1 MNILSLL
8 AEKSEKHPNKIAF
21 AFHQNKTNEYDE
33 ISFSELDSKSSRVAI
48 FLSNNGFRRGMKT
61 LVLVRPSIEFIILIY
76 GMFKLGV
83 VPIFPPN
90 LNLKSPNGRKQFRS
104 ILERANIDAL
114 IGSRKILLISY
125 LLRIRSFSNKIISM
139 DKIRSYYLDSKNN
152 SKYIID
158 SDVDWANNSVFVKY
172 TTGSTGPSK
181 GVIYNHNM
189 LHSHIKLLKS
199 EGINSEDIFFGRSGT
214 LIVHPLIG
222 LTSVIHTNRPIETTG
237 EEIVEAVNR
246 WSATACFL
254 SPPSAINLSN
264 YLELLNSEGFIK
276 RAFPT
281 LERLYVGG
289 ETVSSEVVK
298 TIEPHLSSD
307 RPIKGGYHLVY
318 GATEGFPLC
327 QNQAINIL
335 ESDSKTKSGNG
346 ICLGKAVS
354 GVKIRIL
361 TFRHPLEEFDNS
373 LAVDVTGKG
382 INSIGEI
389 SVSGPVVYTRLI
401 AGDEKAFGG
410 PLTWA
415 RDTNDRTTWHRTG
428 DLGYID
434 AEDRI
439 WLVGRKKHRGE
450 LSNGVTLYPKQ
461 IEPILD
467 SMFDI
472 RTALV
477 NGPNNSQAF
486 IIVENSNQNW
496 EILVDKLKHSIPTLC
511 KFLKNNIDFSFVQF
525 GEAFP
530 VDSGHQ
536 AKIRREVLSDWL
548 RNK

>member
-48 FLSNNGFRRGMKT
+48 FLSNNGFTRGMKT
-61 LVLVRPSIEFIILIY
+61 LVLVRPSIEFIILVY

-158 SDVDWANNSVFVKY
+158 SDVDWSNNSVFVKY

-264 YLELLNSEGFIK
+264 YLELLNSEGFTK

-298 TIEPHLSSD
+298 TIESHLSSD

-335 ESDSKTKSGNG
+335 KSDSKTKSGNG

-439 WLVGRKKHRGE
+439 WLVGRKKHRVE

>member
-48 FLSNNGFRRGMKT
+48 FLSNKGFTSGMKT
-61 LVLVRPSIEFIILIY
+61 LVLVRPSIDFIILIY
-76 GMFKLGV
+76 GMFKIGV

-152 SKYIID
+152 SEYIID

-264 YLELLNSEGFIK
+264 YLELINSEGFIK
-276 RAFPT
+276 KAFPT

-298 TIEPHLSSD
+298 TIEPHLASG
-307 RPIKGGYHLVY
+307 RPKKGGYHLVY

-335 ESDSKTKSGNG
+335 KSDSKTKSGNG

-382 INSIGEI
+382 IDSIGEI

-439 WLVGRKKHRGE
+439 WLVGRKKHRVE

-496 EILVDKLKHSIPTLC
+496 EVLEDKLKHSIPTLC

>member
-48 FLSNNGFRRGMKT
+48 FLSNNGFTRGMKT

-125 LLRIRSFSNKIISM
+125 LLRVRSFSNKIISM
-139 DKIRSYYLDSKNN
+139 DKIRSYYLDSNNN
-152 SKYIID
+152 SEYIIE

-246 WSATACFL
+246 WSVTACFL

-264 YLELLNSEGFIK
+264 YLELLDSEGFIK
-276 RAFPT
+276 KAFPT

-289 ETVSSEVVK
+289 ETVSSEVVR
-298 TIEPHLSSD
+298 TIEPHLSSG
-307 RPIKGGYHLVY
+307 RPKKGGYHLVY

-439 WLVGRKKHRGE
+439 WLVGRKKHRVE

>member
-48 FLSNNGFRRGMKT
+48 FLSNNGFTRGMKT

-158 SDVDWANNSVFVKY
+158 SDVDWSNNSVFVKY

-289 ETVSSEVVK
+289 ETVSS
-298 TIEPHLSSD
+298 
-307 RPIKGGYHLVY
+307 
-318 GATEGFPLC
+318 
-327 QNQAINIL
+327 
-335 ESDSKTKSGNG
+335 
-346 ICLGKAVS
+346 
-354 GVKIRIL
+354 
-361 TFRHPLEEFDNS
+361 
-373 LAVDVTGKG
+373 
-382 INSIGEI
+382 
-389 SVSGPVVYTRLI
+389 
-401 AGDEKAFGG
+401 
-410 PLTWA
+410 
-415 RDTNDRTTWHRTG
+415 
-428 DLGYID
+428 
-434 AEDRI
+434 
-439 WLVGRKKHRGE
+439 
-450 LSNGVTLYPKQ
+450 
-461 IEPILD
+461 
-467 SMFDI
+467 
-472 RTALV
+472 
-477 NGPNNSQAF
+477 
-486 IIVENSNQNW
+486 
-496 EILVDKLKHSIPTLC
+496 
-511 KFLKNNIDFSFVQF
+511 
-525 GEAFP
+525 
-530 VDSGHQ
+530 
-536 AKIRREVLSDWL
+536 
-548 RNK
+548 

>member
-8 AEKSEKHPNKIAF
+8 AEKAEIHPNKIAF
-21 AFHQNKTNEYDE
+21 AFLQNKTNEYDQ
-33 ISFSELDSKSSRVAI
+33 ISFRELDIKSSRVAI
-48 FLSNNGFRRGMKT
+48 YLSNNGFSKGMKT
-61 LVLVRPSIEFIILIY
+61 LVLVRPSIDFIILIY

-125 LLRIRSFSNKIISM
+125 LLRVRSFSNKIISM
-139 DKIRSYYLDSKNN
+139 DKIRSYYLDSNNN
-152 SKYIID
+152 SEYIIE

-246 WSATACFL
+246 WSVTACFL

-289 ETVSSEVVK
+289 ETVSSEVVR
-298 TIEPHLSSD
+298 TIEPHLSSG
-307 RPIKGGYHLVY
+307 RPKKGGYHLVY

-434 AEDRI
+434 VENRI
-439 WLVGRKKHRGE
+439 WLVGRKKHRVE

-486 IIVENSNQNW
+486 IIVEKNNQNW
-496 EILVDKLKHSIPTLC
+496 KILEDKLKHSIPTLC
-511 KFLKNNIDFSFVQF
+511 KLLKNNIDFSFVPFSQS
-525 GEAFP
+525 FP

-536 AKIRREVLSDWL
+536 AKIRREELSIWL
-548 RNK
+548 CNK

>member
-8 AEKSEKHPNKIAF
+8 AEKAEIHPNKIAF
-21 AFHQNKTNEYDE
+21 AFLQNKTNEYDQ
-33 ISFSELDSKSSRVAI
+33 ISFRELDIKSSRVAI
-48 FLSNNGFRRGMKT
+48 YLSNNGFSKGMKT
-61 LVLVRPSIEFIILIY
+61 LVLVRPSIDFIILIY

-125 LLRIRSFSNKIISM
+125 LLRVRSFSNKIISM
-139 DKIRSYYLDSKNN
+139 DKIRSYYLDSNNN
-152 SKYIID
+152 SEYIIE

-246 WSATACFL
+246 WSVTACFL

-264 YLELLNSEGFIK
+264 YLELLDSEGFIK
-276 RAFPT
+276 KAFPT

-289 ETVSSEVVK
+289 ETVSSEVVR
-298 TIEPHLSSD
+298 TIEPHLSSG
-307 RPIKGGYHLVY
+307 RPKKGGYHLVY

-373 LAVDVTGKG
+373 LAVDVSGKG

-410 PLTWA
+410 SLTWA

-434 AEDRI
+434 VENRI
-439 WLVGRKKHRGE
+439 WLVGRKKHRVE

-486 IIVENSNQNW
+486 IIVEKNNQNW
-496 EILVDKLKHSIPTLC
+496 KILEDKLKHSIPTLC
-511 KFLKNNIDFSFVQF
+511 KLLKNNIDFSFVPFSQS
-525 GEAFP
+525 FP

-536 AKIRREVLSDWL
+536 AKIRREELSIWL
-548 RNK
+548 CNK

>member
-48 FLSNNGFRRGMKT
+48 FLSNNGFTRGMKT

-181 GVIYNHNM
+181 GVVYNHNM

-199 EGINSEDIFFGRSGT
+199 EGINSEDIFFGHSGT

-222 LTSVIHTNRPIETTG
+222 LTSVIHTSRPIETTG

-298 TIEPHLSSD
+298 TIEPHLSSG

-335 ESDSKTKSGNG
+335 KSDSKTKSGNG

-373 LAVDVTGKG
+373 LAVDVKGKG

-439 WLVGRKKHRGE
+439 WLVGRKKHRVE

-486 IIVENSNQNW
+486 IIVENSNQDW

>member
-48 FLSNNGFRRGMKT
+48 FLSNNGFTRGMKT

-152 SKYIID
+152 SKYNID

-264 YLELLNSEGFIK
+264 HLELLNSEGFIK

-307 RPIKGGYHLVY
+307 RPKKGGYHLVY

-327 QNQAINIL
+327 QNQATNIL
-335 ESDSKTKSGNG
+335 KSGSETKSGNG
-346 ICLGKAVS
+346 ICLGEAVS

-361 TFRHPLEEFDNS
+361 TFRDSLDEFDNS
-373 LAVDVTGKG
+373 LAVDVSGKG

-439 WLVGRKKHRGE
+439 WLVGRKKHRVE

>member
-21 AFHQNKTNEYDE
+21 AFHQNKSNEYDE

-48 FLSNNGFRRGMKT
+48 FLSNNGFTRGMKT

-222 LTSVIHTNRPIETTG
+222 LTSVIHTNRPLETTG

-298 TIEPHLSSD
+298 TIEPHLSSN
-307 RPIKGGYHLVY
+307 RSIKGGYHLVY

-335 ESDSKTKSGNG
+335 KSDSKTKSGNG

-361 TFRHPLEEFDNS
+361 TFSHPLEEFDNS
-373 LAVDVTGKG
+373 LAVDVKGKG

-439 WLVGRKKHRGE
+439 WLVGRKKHRVE

-536 AKIRREVLSDWL
+536 AKIRRELLSDWL

>member
-48 FLSNNGFRRGMKT
+48 FLSNNGFTRGMKT
-61 LVLVRPSIEFIILIY
+61 LVLVRPSIEFIILVY

-158 SDVDWANNSVFVKY
+158 SDVDWSNNSVFVKY

-307 RPIKGGYHLVY
+307 CPIKGGYHLVY

-335 ESDSKTKSGNG
+335 KSDSKTKSGNG

-439 WLVGRKKHRGE
+439 WLVGRKKHRVE

>member
-48 FLSNNGFRRGMKT
+48 FLSNNGFTRGMKT

-181 GVIYNHNM
+181 GVVYNHNM

-222 LTSVIHTNRPIETTG
+222 LTSVIHTSRPIETTG

-298 TIEPHLSSD
+298 TIEPHLSSG

-335 ESDSKTKSGNG
+335 KSDSKTKSGNG

-361 TFRHPLEEFDNS
+361 TFRHPLEEFNNS

-439 WLVGRKKHRGE
+439 WLVGRKKHRVE

-486 IIVENSNQNW
+486 IIVENSNQDW

>member
-8 AEKSEKHPNKIAF
+8 AEKAEIHPNKIAF
-21 AFHQNKTNEYDE
+21 AFLQNKTNEYDQ
-33 ISFSELDSKSSRVAI
+33 ISFRELDIKSSRVAI
-48 FLSNNGFRRGMKT
+48 YLSNNGFSKGMKT
-61 LVLVRPSIEFIILIY
+61 LVLVRPSIDFIILIY

-125 LLRIRSFSNKIISM
+125 LLRVRSFSNKIISM
-139 DKIRSYYLDSKNN
+139 DKIRSYYLDSNNN
-152 SKYIID
+152 SEYIIE

-246 WSATACFL
+246 WSVTACFL

-264 YLELLNSEGFIK
+264 YLELLDSEGFIK
-276 RAFPT
+276 KAFPT

-289 ETVSSEVVK
+289 ETVSSEVVR
-298 TIEPHLSSD
+298 TIEPHLSSG
-307 RPIKGGYHLVY
+307 RPKKGGYHLVY

-410 PLTWA
+410 SLTWA

-434 AEDRI
+434 VENRI
-439 WLVGRKKHRGE
+439 WLVGRKKHRVE

-486 IIVENSNQNW
+486 IIVEKNNQNW
-496 EILVDKLKHSIPTLC
+496 KILEDKLKHSIPTLC
-511 KFLKNNIDFSFVQF
+511 KLLKNNIDFSFVPFSQS
-525 GEAFP
+525 FP

-536 AKIRREVLSDWL
+536 AKIRREELSIWL
-548 RNK
+548 CNK

>member
-8 AEKSEKHPNKIAF
+8 AEKAEIHPNKIAF
-21 AFHQNKTNEYDE
+21 AFLQNKTNEYDQ
-33 ISFSELDSKSSRVAI
+33 ISFRELDIKSSRVAI
-48 FLSNNGFRRGMKT
+48 YLSNNGFSKGMKT
-61 LVLVRPSIEFIILIY
+61 LVLVRPSIDFIILIY

-139 DKIRSYYLDSKNN
+139 DKIRSYYLDSNNN
-152 SKYIID
+152 SEYIIE

-246 WSATACFL
+246 WSVTACFL

-289 ETVSSEVVK
+289 ETVSSEVVR
-298 TIEPHLSSD
+298 TIEPHLSSG
-307 RPIKGGYHLVY
+307 RPKKGGYHLVY

-335 ESDSKTKSGNG
+335 KSDSKTKSGNG

-410 PLTWA
+410 SLTWA

-434 AEDRI
+434 VENRI
-439 WLVGRKKHRGE
+439 WLVGRKKHRVE

-486 IIVENSNQNW
+486 IIVEKNNQNW
-496 EILVDKLKHSIPTLC
+496 KILEDKLKHSIPTLC
-511 KFLKNNIDFSFVQF
+511 KLLKNNIDFSFVPFSQS
-525 GEAFP
+525 FP

-536 AKIRREVLSDWL
+536 AKIRREELSIWL
-548 RNK
+548 CNK

>member
-8 AEKSEKHPNKIAF
+8 AEKAEIHPNKIAF
-21 AFHQNKTNEYDE
+21 AFLQNKTKEYDQ
-33 ISFSELDSKSSRVAI
+33 ISFRELDIKSSKAAI
-48 FLSNNGFRRGMKT
+48 YLSNNGFSKGIKT
-61 LVLVRPSIEFIILIY
+61 LVLVRPSIDFIILIY

-90 LNLKSPNGRKQFRS
+90 LNLKSRNGRKQLRS

-139 DKIRSYYLDSKNN
+139 NKIKSYYSDPKHNSEYIIESEVEWGNN
-152 SKYIID
+152 SI
-158 SDVDWANNSVFVKY
+158 FVKY
-172 TTGSTGPSK
+172 TTGSTGPAK

-189 LHSHIKLLKS
+189 LHSHIEILKS
-199 EGINSEDIFFGRSGT
+199 EGIDSDDIFFGRSGT

-222 LTSVIHTNRPIETTG
+222 LTTIIHTNRPMQTTG

-264 YLELLNSEGFIK
+264 YLELVNAEGFVKQAI
-276 RAFPT
+276 PT
-281 LERLYVGG
+281 LKRLYVGG

-298 TIEPHLSSD
+298 TIEPHLSSN
-307 RPIKGGYHLVY
+307 RPKKGGYHLVY

-327 QNQAINIL
+327 QNQTINIL
-335 ESDSKTKSGNG
+335 KSGSETKSGNG
-346 ICLGKAVS
+346 ICLGEAVS

-361 TFRHPLEEFDNS
+361 TFRDSLDEFDNS
-373 LAVDVTGKG
+373 LAVDVSGKG

-389 SVSGPVVYTRLI
+389 SVSGPVVYRRLV

-415 RDTNDRTTWHRTG
+415 RDTNDGTTWHRTG

-434 AEDRI
+434 AENRI
-439 WLVGRKKHRGE
+439 WLVGRKMHRVE
-450 LSNGVTLYPKQ
+450 LSNGVTLYSKQ

-486 IIVENSNQNW
+486 IIVENNNQNW
-496 EILVDKLKHSIPTLC
+496 EILEDKLNRSIPILC
-511 KFLKNNIDFSFVQF
+511 KLLNNNIDFSFIQY
-525 GEAFP
+525 GEEFP

-536 AKIRREVLSDWL
+536 AKIRREDLSHWL
-548 RNK
+548 CNK

>member
-8 AEKSEKHPNKIAF
+8 AEKAEIHPNKIAF
-21 AFHQNKTNEYDE
+21 AFLQNKTNEYDQ
-33 ISFSELDSKSSRVAI
+33 ISFRELDIKSSRVAI
-48 FLSNNGFRRGMKT
+48 YLSNNGFSKGMKT
-61 LVLVRPSIEFIILIY
+61 LVLVRPSIDFIILIY

-125 LLRIRSFSNKIISM
+125 LLRVRSFSNKIISM
-139 DKIRSYYLDSKNN
+139 DKIRSYYLDSNNN
-152 SKYIID
+152 SEYIIE

-246 WSATACFL
+246 WSVTACFL

-289 ETVSSEVVK
+289 ETVSSEVVR
-298 TIEPHLSSD
+298 TIEPHLSSG
-307 RPIKGGYHLVY
+307 RPKKGGYHLVY

-335 ESDSKTKSGNG
+335 KSDSKTKSGNG

-410 PLTWA
+410 SLTWA

-434 AEDRI
+434 VENRI
-439 WLVGRKKHRGE
+439 WLVGRKKHRVE

-486 IIVENSNQNW
+486 IIVEKNNQNW
-496 EILVDKLKHSIPTLC
+496 KILEDKLKHSIPTLC
-511 KFLKNNIDFSFVQF
+511 KLLKNNIDFSFVPFSQS
-525 GEAFP
+525 FP

-536 AKIRREVLSDWL
+536 AKIRREELSIWL
-548 RNK
+548 CNK

>member
-1 MNILSLL
+1 
-8 AEKSEKHPNKIAF
+8 
-21 AFHQNKTNEYDE
+21 
-33 ISFSELDSKSSRVAI
+33 
-48 FLSNNGFRRGMKT
+48 MKT
-61 LVLVRPSIEFIILIY
+61 LVLVRPSIDFIILIY

-125 LLRIRSFSNKIISM
+125 LLRVRSFSNKIISM
-139 DKIRSYYLDSKNN
+139 DKIRSYYLDSNNN
-152 SKYIID
+152 SEYIIE

-246 WSATACFL
+246 WSVTACFL

-264 YLELLNSEGFIK
+264 YLELLDSEGFIK
-276 RAFPT
+276 KAFPT

-289 ETVSSEVVK
+289 ETVSSEVVR
-298 TIEPHLSSD
+298 TIEPHLSSG
-307 RPIKGGYHLVY
+307 RPKKGGYHLVY

-410 PLTWA
+410 SLTWA

-434 AEDRI
+434 VENRI
-439 WLVGRKKHRGE
+439 WLVGRKKHRVE

-486 IIVENSNQNW
+486 IIVEKNNQNW
-496 EILVDKLKHSIPTLC
+496 KILEDKLKHSIPTLC
-511 KFLKNNIDFSFVQF
+511 KLLKNNIDFSFVPFSQS
-525 GEAFP
+525 FP

-536 AKIRREVLSDWL
+536 AKIRREELSIWL
-548 RNK
+548 CNK

>member
-8 AEKSEKHPNKIAF
+8 AEKAEIHPNKIAF
-21 AFHQNKTNEYDE
+21 AFLQNKTNEYDQ
-33 ISFSELDSKSSRVAI
+33 ISFRELDIKSSRVAI
-48 FLSNNGFRRGMKT
+48 YLSNNGFSKGMKT
-61 LVLVRPSIEFIILIY
+61 LVLVRPSIDFIILIY

-125 LLRIRSFSNKIISM
+125 LLRVRSFSNKIISM
-139 DKIRSYYLDSKNN
+139 DKIRSYYLDSNNN
-152 SKYIID
+152 SEYIIE

-181 GVIYNHNM
+181 GVNYNHNM

-264 YLELLNSEGFIK
+264 YLELLDSEGFIK
-276 RAFPT
+276 KAFPT

-289 ETVSSEVVK
+289 ETVSSEVVR
-298 TIEPHLSSD
+298 TIEPHLSSG
-307 RPIKGGYHLVY
+307 RPKKGGYHLVY

-410 PLTWA
+410 SLTWA

-439 WLVGRKKHRGE
+439 WLVGRKKHRVE

-486 IIVENSNQNW
+486 IVVENSNQNW
-496 EILVDKLKHSIPTLC
+496 EVLEDKLKHSIPTLC

-525 GEAFP
+525 GKAFP

-536 AKIRREVLSDWL
+536 AKIRREELSIWL
-548 RNK
+548 CNK

>member
-8 AEKSEKHPNKIAF
+8 AEKSEKHPNKVAF

-33 ISFSELDSKSSRVAI
+33 ISFSELESKSNRVAI
-48 FLSNNGFRRGMKT
+48 FLSNNGFTSGMKT
-61 LVLVRPSIEFIILIY
+61 LVLVRPSVEFIILIY

-90 LNLKSPNGRKQFRS
+90 LNLKSPIGRKQFRS
-104 ILERANIDAL
+104 ILERANIDGL

-125 LLRIRSFSNKIISM
+125 FLRIRSFSNKIISM

-152 SKYIID
+152 SEYTID
-158 SDVDWANNSVFVKY
+158 SDVDWANNPVFVKY

-222 LTSVIHTNRPIETTG
+222 LTSIIHTNSPIETTG
-237 EEIVEAVNR
+237 EEIFEAINR

-264 YLELLNSEGFIK
+264 YLELLDSEGFIK
-276 RAFPT
+276 KAFPT

-298 TIEPHLSSD
+298 TIEPHLSSG
-307 RPIKGGYHLVY
+307 RPKKGGYHLVY

-361 TFRHPLEEFDNS
+361 TFRHPSEEFDNS
-373 LAVDVTGKG
+373 LAVDVLGKG
-382 INSIGEI
+382 ISSIGEI
-389 SVSGPVVYTRLI
+389 SVSGPVVYSRLI
-401 AGDEKAFGG
+401 GDDEKIFGG
-410 PLTWA
+410 HLTWA
-415 RDTNDRTTWHRTG
+415 RDIKDGTIWHRTG

-434 AEDRI
+434 HNNQI
-439 WLVGRKKHRGE
+439 WLVGRKKHIVE

-477 NGPNNSQAF
+477 NGPDNTQAF
-486 IIVENSNQNW
+486 IIVEINNQNW
-496 EILVDKLKHSIPTLC
+496 QALEDRLNKSIPELC
-511 KFLKNNIDFSFVQF
+511 KLLKNDINFSFIPF
-525 GEAFP
+525 SESFP

-536 AKIRREVLSDWL
+536 AKIRREELSIWL
-548 RNK
+548 CNK

>member
-8 AEKSEKHPNKIAF
+8 AEKAEIHPNKIAF
-21 AFHQNKTNEYDE
+21 AFLQNKTNEYDQ
-33 ISFSELDSKSSRVAI
+33 ISFRELDIKSSRVAI
-48 FLSNNGFRRGMKT
+48 YLSNNGFSKGMKT
-61 LVLVRPSIEFIILIY
+61 LVLVRPSIDFIILIY

-90 LNLKSPNGRKQFRS
+90 INLKSSNGRKQFRS

-335 ESDSKTKSGNG
+335 KSDSKTKSGNG

-439 WLVGRKKHRGE
+439 WLVGRKKHRVE

>member
-48 FLSNNGFRRGMKT
+48 FLSNNGFTRGMKT
-61 LVLVRPSIEFIILIY
+61 LVLVRPSIEFIILVY

-125 LLRIRSFSNKIISM
+125 LLRVRSFSNKIISM
-139 DKIRSYYLDSKNN
+139 DKIRSYYLDSNNN
-152 SKYIID
+152 SEYIIE

-246 WSATACFL
+246 WSVTACFL

-264 YLELLNSEGFIK
+264 YLELLDSEGFIK
-276 RAFPT
+276 KAFPT

-289 ETVSSEVVK
+289 ETVSSEVVR
-298 TIEPHLSSD
+298 TIEPHLSSG
-307 RPIKGGYHLVY
+307 RPKKGGYHLVY

-439 WLVGRKKHRGE
+439 WLVGRKKHRVE

>member
-8 AEKSEKHPNKIAF
+8 AGKSEKHPNKIAF

-33 ISFSELDSKSSRVAI
+33 ISFSELESKSSRVAI
-48 FLSNNGFRRGMKT
+48 FLSNNGFTRGMKT
-61 LVLVRPSIEFIILIY
+61 LVLVRPSIEFIILVY

-83 VPIFPPN
+83 VPIFPHN

-158 SDVDWANNSVFVKY
+158 SDVDWSNNSVFVKY

-335 ESDSKTKSGNG
+335 KSDSKTKSGNG

-439 WLVGRKKHRGE
+439 WLVGRKKHRVE

>member
-48 FLSNNGFRRGMKT
+48 FLSNNGFTRGMKT

-222 LTSVIHTNRPIETTG
+222 LTSVIHTNRPLETTG

-298 TIEPHLSSD
+298 TIEHHLSSG
-307 RPIKGGYHLVY
+307 RSKKGGYHLVY

-335 ESDSKTKSGNG
+335 KSDSKTKSGNG

-373 LAVDVTGKG
+373 LAVDVKGKG

-439 WLVGRKKHRGE
+439 WLVGRKKHRVE

>member
-8 AEKSEKHPNKIAF
+8 AEKAEIHPNKIAF
-21 AFHQNKTNEYDE
+21 AFLQNKTNEYDQ
-33 ISFSELDSKSSRVAI
+33 ISFRELDIKSSRVAI
-48 FLSNNGFRRGMKT
+48 YLSNNGFSKGMKT
-61 LVLVRPSIEFIILIY
+61 LVLVRPSIDFIILIY

-125 LLRIRSFSNKIISM
+125 LLRVRSFSNKIISM
-139 DKIRSYYLDSKNN
+139 DKIRSYYLDSNNN
-152 SKYIID
+152 SEYIIE

-246 WSATACFL
+246 WSVTACFL

-264 YLELLNSEGFIK
+264 YLELLDSEGFIK
-276 RAFPT
+276 KAFPT

-289 ETVSSEVVK
+289 ETVSSEVVR
-298 TIEPHLSSD
+298 TIEPHLSSG
-307 RPIKGGYHLVY
+307 RPKKGGYHLVY

-410 PLTWA
+410 SLTWA

-434 AEDRI
+434 VENRI
-439 WLVGRKKHRGE
+439 WLVGRKKHRVE

-511 KFLKNNIDFSFVQF
+511 KLLKNNIDFSFVPFSQS
-525 GEAFP
+525 FP

>member
-48 FLSNNGFRRGMKT
+48 FLSNNGFTRGMKT

-222 LTSVIHTNRPIETTG
+222 LTSVIHTNRPMETTG

-264 YLELLNSEGFIK
+264 YLELLYSEGFIK

-335 ESDSKTKSGNG
+335 KSESKTKSGNG

-373 LAVDVTGKG
+373 LAVDVKGKG

-434 AEDRI
+434 TEDRI
-439 WLVGRKKHRGE
+439 WLVGRKKHRVE

>member
-48 FLSNNGFRRGMKT
+48 FLSNNGFTRGMKT
-61 LVLVRPSIEFIILIY
+61 LVLVRPSIEFIILVY

-125 LLRIRSFSNKIISM
+125 LLRVRSFSNKIISM
-139 DKIRSYYLDSKNN
+139 DKIRSYYLDSNNN
-152 SKYIID
+152 SEYIID

-222 LTSVIHTNRPIETTG
+222 LTSVIHTNRPMETTG

-335 ESDSKTKSGNG
+335 KSDSKTKSGNG

-439 WLVGRKKHRGE
+439 WLVGRKKHRVE

>member
-48 FLSNNGFRRGMKT
+48 FLSNNGFTRGMKT
-61 LVLVRPSIEFIILIY
+61 LVLVRPSIEFIILVY

-158 SDVDWANNSVFVKY
+158 SDVDWSNNSVFVKY

-246 WSATACFL
+246 WSATVCFL

-289 ETVSSEVVK
+289 ETVSSEVVR
-298 TIEPHLSSD
+298 TIEPHLSSG
-307 RPIKGGYHLVY
+307 RPKKGGYHLVY

-335 ESDSKTKSGNG
+335 KSDSKTKSGNG

-439 WLVGRKKHRGE
+439 WLVGRKKHRVE